1 VVPDAGDV
9 RREYRRTSLP
19 RTASQKKVNEG
30 KPKPQKEKT
39 RFPFFSSFFLLFV
52 PRIGL
57 PD

>member
-39 RFPFFSSFFLLFV
+39 RFPFFSFFFYIQIAED
-52 PRIGL
+52 RG
-57 PD
+57 